1 MFKNTQAFQH
11 NTYLLHAIISVI
23 LVFAIFTIIDQIRI
37 KLIEEPVFKKIDGK
51 LEAIQEK
58 FEKYIQE

>member
-1 MFKNTQAFQH
+1 MKKRIFIIVIFI
-11 NTYLLHAIISVI
+11 IISVI
-23 LVFAIFTIIDQIRI
+23 LVFAICTIIDQIRI

>member
-1 MFKNTQAFQH
+1 M
-11 NTYLLHAIISVI
+11 I
-23 LVFAIFTIIDQIRI
+23 LVFAICTIIDQIRI